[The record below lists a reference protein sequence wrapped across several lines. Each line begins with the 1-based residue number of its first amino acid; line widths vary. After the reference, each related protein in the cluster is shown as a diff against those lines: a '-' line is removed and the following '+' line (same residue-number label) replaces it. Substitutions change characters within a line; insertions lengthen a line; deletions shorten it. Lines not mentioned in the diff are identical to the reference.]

1 MRLVSFDTSIHSHL
15 HKTVLCISIV
25 EHGARLAWRNAPK
38 CANRKYWQ
46 QLKLLDCREV
56 DTNQGMFDSCIK
68 HLTKAM
74 ACGSSEPYITVFRSE
89 TPGTSDGPR
98 IWNDQL
104 LQYAAYNQDGCII
117 GDPKNVSACAYYFSL
132 LHILMKLAEHLS
144 LSFSKLRFTQ
154 MLAERFNW
162 SGPPDGELGAH
173 DYLPLIIQSD
183 PKVDPELFAVP
194 LECASPVHIHHPQH
208 PEISMLGKNT
218 ILFQCTSSHSL
229 CLISSCF

>member
-1 MRLVSFDTSIHSHL
+1 
-15 HKTVLCISIV
+15 
-25 EHGARLAWRNAPK
+25 
-38 CANRKYWQ
+38 
-46 QLKLLDCREV
+46 
-56 DTNQGMFDSCIK
+56 
-68 HLTKAM
+68 
-74 ACGSSEPYITVFRSE
+74 
-89 TPGTSDGPR
+89 
-98 IWNDQL
+98 
-104 LQYAAYNQDGCII
+104 
-117 GDPKNVSACAYYFSL
+117 
-132 LHILMKLAEHLS
+132 MKLAEHLS

-194 LECASPVHIHHPQH
+194 LECAPPVHIHHPQH
-208 PEISMLGKNT
+208 PELSNLGKNT

>member
-56 DTNQGMFDSCIK
+56 DTNRGMFDSCIE

-74 ACGSSEPYITVFRSE
+74 ACGSAEAYITVFRPE

-104 LQYAAYNQDGCII
+104 LQYAAYNQDGRII
-117 GDPKNVSACAYYFSL
+117 GDPKNVSTCAYHFSL

-144 LSFSKLRFTQ
+144 LSFSKFRFTQ

-162 SGPPDGELGAH
+162 SGPPECREWGH
-173 DYLPLIIQSD
+173 DSINWCHSIFMQRRKPLLPHCHFKFLKYGLRNP
-183 PKVDPELFAVP
+183 PKRESFLR
-194 LECASPVHIHHPQH
+194 
-208 PEISMLGKNT
+208 
-218 ILFQCTSSHSL
+218 
-229 CLISSCF
+229 